1 MDRRSFLKLAAT
13 TGAGAI
19 LPSGMPGIVDASNT
33 GVLVKSIPSSGE
45 RIPVLGMGSWIT
57 FNVGNDGAARA
68 VRVEVMKAFFAA
80 GGGVVDSS
88 PMYGSSEDV
97 IGHCLSKLQASDQ
110 VFAATK
116 VWTRTKR
123 LGMMQMETSAR
134 FWRRSSFD
142 LMQVHNL
149 VDWQTHLETLGD
161 WKDSGRIRYIGV
173 TTSHGRRHSRLVKI
187 MNSRPLDFVQFT
199 YNIED
204 REAEQRLLP
213 LAADRGM
220 AVIINR
226 PFQRGA
232 LIDRLNGKP
241 LPDFAAEIGCRTWPQ
256 YLLKFIVSHP
266 AVTCAIP
273 ATSNPAHMREN
284 MIAARGI
291 LPDAQ
296 MRQRMADYVQTI

>member
-1 MDRRSFLKLAAT
+1 MDRRTFLKTAAA
-13 TGAGAI
+13 TGAGVI
-19 LPSGMPGIVDASNT
+19 LPSGLPGIAHASNT
-33 GVLVKSIPSSGE
+33 GVLTRAIPSSGE
-45 RIPVLGMGSWIT
+45 RIPILGMGSWIT
-57 FNVGNDGAARA
+57 FNVGNDAAARA
-68 VRVEVMKAFFAA
+68 VRVDVLRAFFAA
-80 GGGVVDSS
+80 GGGLVDSS

-97 IGHCLSKLQASDQ
+97 IGYCLSKLPESDR
-110 VFAATK
+110 VFSATK

-123 LGMMQMETSAR
+123 LGIMQMEASAR
-134 FWRRSSFD
+134 LWRRSSFD

-149 VDWQTHLETLGD
+149 VDWQTHLETLGE

-173 TTSHGRRHSRLVKI
+173 TTSHGRRHSRLVEI

-232 LIDRLNGKP
+232 LIDRLKGKP

-273 ATSNPAHMREN
+273 ATSDPAHMREN
-284 MIAARGI
+284 MVAARGI